1 MCKASPGNPWHNFI
15 SDTHRWVDGAGS
27 TPCLNNGGIY
37 HIASQYAS
45 IATMISNFAQTIF
58 TTSANATFMGTPLP
72 TIRFKQCVLPKYHTC
87 AIIAFEYVLTK
98 LLCDNKSFP
107 YKAPLNP
114 PEYLLIH
121 TVTDCSNGTNADT
134 SCCTSSNPCGEGE
147 GDCPL
152 LISTSFLKYSLELK
166 KKNSVRT
173 EKKISVSL

>member
-1 MCKASPGNPWHNFI
+1 MSLSNEHI
-15 SDTHRWVDGAGS
+15 GS
-27 TPCLNNGGIY
+27 KILAKIKIYILTRAELLFTLCYEIPC
-37 HIASQYAS
+37 
-45 IATMISNFAQTIF
+45 
-58 TTSANATFMGTPLP
+58 
-72 TIRFKQCVLPKYHTC
+72 TC

-166 KKNSVRT
+166 KK
-173 EKKISVSL
+173 IS